1 MKKVALIFLT
11 LFSLTVNA
19 YQRIPVQE
27 ASPISAN
34 VSADALNR
42 IAVENDRIIGVKG
55 TSGQFEL
62 DKDVEAGQIFVKPV
76 VKEGDEPIHIFITTE
91 KGRTY
96 SLGLIVSE
104 IGAESI
110 VLAPLE
116 DSIATTGEK
125 SSSYESALK
134 ELVKAMHTQTTLE
147 GFSIE
152 RAQLKLPKIQ
162 GAQVSHVQS
171 YAGRQLLG
179 EVLEV
184 TNNNHEAIFLTEAD
198 FYREGIRAVSIIDK
212 AMPAKSKTRVYLVR
226 S

>member
-1 MKKVALIFLT
+1 MKKVAFIFLG
-11 LFSLTVNA
+11 LFSLTINA

-42 IAVENDRIIGVKG
+42 IAVENDRIIAVKG

-62 DKDVEAGQIFVKPV
+62 DKDAEMGQIFVKPV
-76 VKEGDEPIHIFITTE
+76 AKEGDEPIHIFITTE

-104 IGAESI
+104 VGAESI

-116 DSIATTGEK
+116 DSIAIALEK

-134 ELVKAMHTQTTLE
+134 ELVKAMHTQTALE

-152 RAQLKLPKIQ
+152 RAKLSLPKIH
-162 GAQVSHVQS
+162 GAKVSHVQS
-171 YAGRQLLG
+171 YAGSKLLG

-184 TNNNHEAIFLTEAD
+184 TNNNNEAIF
-198 FYREGIRAVSIIDK
+198 F
-212 AMPAKSKTRVYLVR
+212 
-226 S
+226 